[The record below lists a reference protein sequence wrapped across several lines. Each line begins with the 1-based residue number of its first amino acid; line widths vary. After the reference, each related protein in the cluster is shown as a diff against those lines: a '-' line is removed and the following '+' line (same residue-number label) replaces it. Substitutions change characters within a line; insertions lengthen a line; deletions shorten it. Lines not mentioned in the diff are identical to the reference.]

1 MLKQFSQLSESQ
13 MSKELSKEVKNGW
26 LSLVVFLLAPFL
38 AASVGG
44 FATQTSVDTWYKT
57 LRKPAWN
64 PPAWVFGPVWTTL
77 YTLMG
82 IASWLVWRSNAGKK
96 HPDDSTLVQH
106 QPSGVQG
113 ALQIY
118 GIQLA
123 LNALWS
129 ILFFGAR
136 RIRWAFAELL
146 VLWGMIAVTLVR
158 FYRIKPIAGWLL
170 VPYLLWSTFAA
181 FLNAT
186 IWRMNRVRAE

>member
-13 MSKELSKEVKNGW
+13 MSKELSKEMKNGW
-26 LSLVVFLLAPFL
+26 LSLIIFLLAPFL

-57 LRKPAWN
+57 LKKPAWN
-64 PPAWVFGPVWTTL
+64 PPAWVFGPVWSTL
-77 YTLMG
+77 YALMG
-82 IASWLVWRSNAGKK
+82 IASWLVWRSSAGNK
-96 HPDDSTLVQH
+96 HADDGALIPQ
-106 QPSGVQG
+106 QPSGVQS
-113 ALQIY
+113 ALQLY

-146 VLWGMIAVTLVR
+146 VLWAMIGLTLVR
-158 FYRIKPIAGWLL
+158 FYRIRPIAGWLL
-170 VPYLLWSTFAA
+170 APYLLWSTFAA
-181 FLNAT
+181 LLNAT
-186 IWRMNRVRAE
+186 IWRMNRARA